1 MVWLEKV
8 QRTWLESFVIKVLQT
23 GDIPKH
29 VAFIMDGNRRYA
41 DKLNLNRVDG
51 HTHGFKKLSEVNIK
65 VLMYFRNENSI
76 WSHSCI
82 NDKTLMQKDDCS
94 GISTHGRS
102 SREKIDKYGICVRV
116 LGDINLLPNDI
127 QKAIADVV
135 LYSMHNNSLF
145 INVCL
150 AYTSQEEISTAAN
163 EIAEAVSDG
172 ILKPE
177 DVDEELLDQCMY
189 NSSEPDL
196 LVRTSG
202 EVRLSDFLL
211 WQSSYSLL
219 TFVKVLWPEYSIW
232 HLFASIWS
240 YQHSLKYI
248 KAGREKHFEARKQQT
263 EREIYRHAIS
273 ALRDEEL
280 TEEKL
285 QDYILKRKERINN
298 FLCHLKH
305 KRIRKLEEIKKNG
318 EVNDDF

>member
-8 QRTWLESFVIKVLQT
+8 QRTWLESFVIKVLQA
-23 GDIPKH
+23 GAIPKH

-41 DKLNLNRVDG
+41 DKLNLNRLDG
-51 HTHGFKKLSEVNIK
+51 HTHGFKKLSESLDWCLDIGIK
-65 VLMYFRNENSI
+65 EVTIYAFSIENFKRSKDEVE
-76 WSHSCI
+76 
-82 NDKTLMQKDDCS
+82 NLMQMIREKLKELLEKK
-94 GISTHGRS
+94 
-102 SREKIDKYGICVRV
+102 EKIDKYGICVRV
-116 LGDINLLPNDI
+116 LGDINLLPKDI

-248 KAGREKHFEARKQQT
+248 KAGRKKHFEARKQQT

-305 KRIRKLEEIKKNG
+305 KRVRNLEEIKMEK
-318 EVNDDF
+318 